1 MKSIYQGIIRL
12 LFLPSILIFNQ
23 ASAQQSLSQQEQQL
37 VEVIS
42 ADLPDTLNKL
52 EQAVNINSGT
62 MNFAGVK
69 TVGKLMI
76 EQFEAIGFQTQWLAG
91 DKFNR
96 AGHVVANFESENP
109 KAKKILMIGHLDTVF
124 AKQDDFQ
131 SYQQLS
137 DTEVAGPGIVDMKG
151 GNAII
156 LATLTALKKA
166 KLLDNLSIRVV
177 MTGDE
182 ESSGRPLSLSK
193 EAIIDGGKWADIA
206 IGFED
211 GDGDIKTAVVAR
223 RGAIGWTLN
232 VTGKPAHSSQIF
244 RDDVGFG
251 AIYESARILTEFRTQ
266 LSNEKNLTFNP
277 GMISGGTRV
286 DEDRS
291 NSTATAFGKANVIAK
306 QAIIR
311 GDIRAI
317 SASQL
322 KKAKQVMQNIVKQ
335 NLAHT
340 DAELIF
346 DEGYPAMAP
355 NQGNYQLLALYSQIS
370 QDLGYDD
377 VKAVN
382 PRKAGAA
389 DISFAAD
396 HVEMSLDGLGLM
408 GRGGHTKGEVA
419 DLTSLQKNI
428 EKAAILLHRL
438 SGKVNEKK

>member
-286 DEDRS
+286 EEDRS

-438 SGKVNEKK
+438 SGKVNEK

>member
-12 LFLPSILIFNQ
+12 LFLTSILIFNQ

-42 ADLPDTLNKL
+42 ADLPDTLNNL

-69 TVGKLMI
+69 AVGELMI
-76 EQFEAIGFQTQWLAG
+76 DQFEAIGFQTQWLAG

-96 AGHVVANFESENP
+96 AGHVVANFKSENP

-124 AKQDDFQ
+124 SKQDNFQ

-137 DTEVAGPGIVDMKG
+137 ETEVAGPGIVDMKG

-193 EAIIDGGKWADIA
+193 KAIIDGGKWADIA

-244 RDDVGFG
+244 RDDIGFG
-251 AIYESARILTEFRTQ
+251 AIYESARILTEFRIQ

-286 DEDRS
+286 EEDRS

-306 QAIIR
+306 QAIVR

-322 KKAKQVMQNIVKQ
+322 KKAKQVMQNIVQQ
-335 NLAHT
+335 NLAQT

-355 NQGNYQLLALYSQIS
+355 NQGNYQLLALYSQVS

-396 HVEMSLDGLGLM
+396 YVEMSLDGLGLM

-438 SGKVNEKK
+438 SGKVDEK

>member
-12 LFLPSILIFNQ
+12 LFLTSILIFNQ

-193 EAIIDGGKWADIA
+193 KAIIDGGKWADIA

-251 AIYESARILTEFRTQ
+251 AIYESARILTEFRIQ

-286 DEDRS
+286 EEDRS

-306 QAIIR
+306 QAIVR

-396 HVEMSLDGLGLM
+396 YVEMSLDGLGLM

-438 SGKVNEKK
+438 SGKVNEK

>member
-1 MKSIYQGIIRL
+1 MKSIYQVIIRL
-12 LFLPSILIFNQ
+12 LFLPSILIFSQ
-23 ASAQQSLSQQEQQL
+23 ASAQQPLSKQEQQL

-42 ADLPDTLNKL
+42 ADLPKTLSNL
-52 EQAVNINSGT
+52 EQTVNINSGT

-69 TVGKLMI
+69 AVGKLMI
-76 EQFEAIGFQTQWLAG
+76 EQFEAIGFQTQWLVG

-96 AGHVVANFESENP
+96 AGHVVADFESENP

-124 AKQDDFQ
+124 SKQDNFQ

-137 DTEVAGPGIVDMKG
+137 DSEVAGPGIVDMKG

-193 EAIIDGGKWADIA
+193 KAIIDGGKWADIA

-244 RDDVGFG
+244 RDDIGFG

-277 GMISGGTRV
+277 GMISGGTRIE
-286 DEDRS
+286 EDRS

-322 KKAKQVMQNIVKQ
+322 NKAKQVMQNIVQQ
-335 NLAHT
+335 NLAQT

-377 VKAVN
+377 VNPVN

-438 SGKVNEKK
+438 SRQVNEK